1 MNELINTHYERHKS
15 WHRKVAYIIRWVVLL
30 AHLLAVA
37 ALALIQTDLTI
48 VSIAAA
54 EGLLQELG

>member
-1 MNELINTHYERHKS
+1 MNELINTHYEKHKS
-15 WHRKVAYIIRWVVLL
+15 WHRNVAYIIRWVVLL

-37 ALALIQTDLTI
+37 VLALMQIDRTI

-54 EGLLQELG
+54 EDLLPELG